1 MGSAYCQADFTTWKL
16 EETLSPCA
24 AKVLRDATLTEGWC
38 VTIPWYENVQGFMG
52 ELFELG
58 DVRILTAA
66 VGDSDHWINERKAG
80 LQGTFGFDQ
89 NEIIFCPGPEKQF
102 VFGDILI
109 EDRLDTCVQW
119 AARWSVQTKFLN
131 SKAILIDR
139 PWNQGNTPF
148 GVYRVSSYNEALEL
162 IRT

>member
-1 MGSAYCQADFTTWKL
+1 M
-16 EETLSPCA
+16 EEL
-24 AKVLRDATLTEGWC
+24 
-38 VTIPWYENVQGFMG
+38 Q
-52 ELFELG
+52 ELG

-66 VGDSDHWINERKAG
+66 VGDSFYWINERKAWLKDYYG
-80 LQGTFGFDQ
+80 VDQ
-89 NEIIFCPGPEKQF
+89 EHIIFCPGTEKQF

-119 AARWSVQTKFLN
+119 VARWSVQTKFLN

-148 GVYRVSSYNEALEL
+148 GVYRVRSYNEALE
-162 IRT
+162 IVRS